1 MSEID
6 KFMGNGPAPKAK
18 EAETAPQAGLPTMT
32 AEQFQALLAAVAGGT
47 RALPK
52 TPEEIKAE
60 AEANRLMYAAPN
72 IDMNDRVWITLSENE
87 DVPRGGQFIGVNG
100 SAFLLKPG
108 KKAYVPRALTKVLD
122 DAIKTVAHT
131 GSDSR
136 IEDYRDVMRFPY
148 QVHATGP

>member
-1 MSEID
+1 MTELD
-6 KFMGNGPAPKAK
+6 KFMGKDAKAGSKSAP
-18 EAETAPQAGLPTMT
+18 EAAAVALPTMT
-32 AEQFQALLAAVAGGT
+32 ADQFQALLAAVAGGT

-60 AEANRLMYAAPN
+60 TEANRLMYAAPN

-122 DAIKTVAHT
+122 DAIKTVAIT

-136 IEDYRDVMRFPY
+136 IEEYRDVMRFPY